1 MKGEQAYIGRITFTH
16 EVEWI
21 QREMLDGIVQ
31 LARERHGYETTFV
44 KSGPRSYEMRVRHSA
59 TTL

>member
-1 MKGEQAYIGRITFTH
+1 MRADYVSRITFTH

-21 QREMLDGIVQ
+21 QREMLEGIVR

-44 KSGPRSYEMRVRHSA
+44 KSGPRSYEMRVRRPA